1 MATTAKRAIRPGVPT
16 MLDIYCDMYMPW
28 SPPGLKME
36 FEKNG
41 VRNSANAIEHHS
53 IMIVMEKNS
62 LVRLMFLY
70 ARVNLRLT
78 SMMNMGMKYDAMPKH
93 FDTMKWDIMAPKEP
107 HTF

>member
-16 MLDIYCDMYMPW
+16 MLDMYCDTNKPW

-36 FEKNG
+36 SGNAG
-41 VRNSANAIEHHS
+41 VRNSANATEHHN
-53 IMIVMEKNS
+53 IIIVMEKNNF
-62 LVRLMFLY
+62 VKLMFLY
-70 ARVNLRLT
+70 ARVNFKLT
-78 SMMNMGMKYDAMPKH
+78 NMMNMGMKYDAMPKH